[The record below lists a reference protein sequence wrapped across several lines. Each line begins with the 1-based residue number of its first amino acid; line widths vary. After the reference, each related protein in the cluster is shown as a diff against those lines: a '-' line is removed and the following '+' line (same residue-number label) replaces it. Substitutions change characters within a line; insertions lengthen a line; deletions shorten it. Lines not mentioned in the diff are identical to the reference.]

1 MAHGDP
7 ILDEI
12 SFRCHRLL
20 DTRPLL
26 VERELPSPFAECR
39 VGRVRMLRRED
50 YLAVFLD
57 DLIYTFTDDMVF
69 AERGSTHMYSSWPR
83 IEEALRIVRI
93 SMILDDLSTS

>member
-20 DTRPLL
+20 DSRILV
-26 VERELPSPFAECR
+26 VERETPSPFKEYR
-39 VGRVRMLRRED
+39 TGRVRMLRRED

-57 DLIYTFTDDMVF
+57 DLVHTFTDDMVF
-69 AERGSTHMYSSWPR
+69 AEKGQTHMFSSWPR
-83 IEEALRIVRI
+83 IYDALRIIRLD
-93 SMILDDLSTS
+93 MILDDLSSA